1 MVFGE
6 VSEGFEVVKKIEAL
20 GSMSGKPSTTVVVED
35 CGVLDE

>member
-1 MVFGE
+1 
-6 VSEGFEVVKKIEAL
+6 VVKKIEVF